1 MKRFRLWARSF
12 SLTQQFIS
20 LLFILSLVLVIGLA
34 TLVWPNIHFSASQD
48 LQKTF
53 ATIETAIQEAK
64 ADQQSTLYL
73 PWGSYVYEKE
83 GTTWR
88 AYSKNEPN
96 LYRPDQYHQ
105 KLVKIDGQEY
115 RIYIDKEAVP
125 DVEKRVGESLN
136 IINMLV
142 LGLFMMAML
151 IWLSSLIY
159 RLHRIRVHIRHVKLN
174 EPSPLKITHHDEI
187 GAVSEA
193 LVEMEETLSKQ
204 SREKEEMI
212 QNISHDL
219 KTPIATI
226 KSYAEAIQD
235 GVYPYGTLEESVA
248 VVQDHA
254 DRLEKK
260 VKSLLLLNRYGYLA
274 EQETNALTNLAPL
287 IDSVVISLKAIRC
300 DIEFKVDSEDVH
312 FKGEEEPWRNVISN
326 LLDNALRY
334 AKSEIRIDLKNN
346 ELRIENDGPT
356 IPKEDLSK
364 LFDPYV
370 KGKDGQFGLGLA
382 IVDRVSQGYGYR
394 VRVYN
399 TSDGVGFEI
408 KGKEIRTKV

>member
-1 MKRFRLWARSF
+1 M
-12 SLTQQFIS
+12 
-20 LLFILSLVLVIGLA
+20 
-34 TLVWPNIHFSASQD
+34 
-48 LQKTF
+48 
-53 ATIETAIQEAK
+53 
-64 ADQQSTLYL
+64 
-73 PWGSYVYEKE
+73 
-83 GTTWR
+83 
-88 AYSKNEPN
+88 
-96 LYRPDQYHQ
+96 
-105 KLVKIDGQEY
+105 
-115 RIYIDKEAVP
+115 
-125 DVEKRVGESLN
+125 
-136 IINMLV
+136 
-142 LGLFMMAML
+142 
-151 IWLSSLIY
+151 
-159 RLHRIRVHIRHVKLN
+159 KLN

-394 VRVYN
+394 VRAYN